1 MQSKIEKKKDL
12 PYCDKQHV
20 SKCAVSTNG
29 LFSVCVALLIVSRT
43 LGRGLQVFV
52 DKIVSSMQTTVECS
66 NLLMTKA
73 TVRWFSVQHCVP
85 LCDQFLVSV
94 FTSDFLPIV
103 TEETIFSGDQWL
115 LGVTGRSLGLHE

>member
-1 MQSKIEKKKDL
+1 M
-12 PYCDKQHV
+12 
-20 SKCAVSTNG
+20 
-29 LFSVCVALLIVSRT
+29 
-43 LGRGLQVFV
+43 FV

-73 TVRWFSVQHCVP
+73 TVRWFSVQHYVP

>member
-1 MQSKIEKKKDL
+1 M
-12 PYCDKQHV
+12 
-20 SKCAVSTNG
+20 
-29 LFSVCVALLIVSRT
+29 
-43 LGRGLQVFV
+43 FV

-85 LCDQFLVSV
+85 LCDQFH
-94 FTSDFLPIV
+94 TSDFLPIV

>member
-1 MQSKIEKKKDL
+1 M
-12 PYCDKQHV
+12 
-20 SKCAVSTNG
+20 
-29 LFSVCVALLIVSRT
+29 
-43 LGRGLQVFV
+43 FV
-52 DKIVSSMQTTVECS
+52 DKILSSMQTTVECS

-73 TVRWFSVQHCVP
+73 TEWWFLVQHCVP
-85 LCDQFLVSV
+85 LCDQFLVSVSV